1 MESEQNKM
9 LKKIEYER
17 NRADKLYEQ
26 KVYTE
31 DRLVKLTMAKQKDH
45 EKLQA
50 KHFNIQLAR
59 KNLSNN
65 IKSSQ
70 HM

>member
-50 KHFNIQLAR
+50 KHFNI
-59 KNLSNN
+59 
-65 IKSSQ
+65 
-70 HM
+70 

>member
-26 KVYTE
+26 KVYT
-31 DRLVKLTMAKQKDH
+31 DQRLAKLTMAKQDEH
-45 EKLQA
+45 IKL
-50 KHFNIQLAR
+50 
-59 KNLSNN
+59 
-65 IKSSQ
+65 
-70 HM
+70 